1 MPASY
6 ASDNDRRN
14 TVLGWNSDYMVID
27 KSRGWLRAVELLLHI
42 EPEAKPRRPV
52 NFLHLWPGANS
63 STLMP

>member
-1 MPASY
+1 
-6 ASDNDRRN
+6 
-14 TVLGWNSDYMVID
+14 MVID